1 MSLIKFKKKCIF
13 FIRASLEFWSKQTSF
28 KRKIIKKKKRS
39 PKCRINKKKETYI
52 NFHTIFDSPFN
63 FRDSNA

>member
-13 FIRASLEFWSKQTSF
+13 FIKASLEFWSKQTSF

-39 PKCRINKKKETYI
+39 PKCRINKKKRNLYQ
-52 NFHTIFDSPFN
+52 FSHDF
-63 FRDSNA
+63 